1 MKNKFDSFEMA
12 MLIKEIYS
20 STMNI
25 LSSSLKE
32 SGLTHQQIMVIKI
45 IGHNKEVT
53 ISKLCEEMHLA
64 KGTVSGIVQR
74 LESIGYLEKIK
85 YDSDKRNTYVRFSD
99 KGLEF
104 SKEFRMKI
112 NNSFDIVFDKFT
124 NEEGERAIEERR
136 RIKDKIKKIN

>member
-25 LSSSLKE
+25 LSSSLK
-32 SGLTHQQIMVIKI
+32 
-45 IGHNKEVT
+45 
-53 ISKLCEEMHLA
+53 
-64 KGTVSGIVQR
+64 
-74 LESIGYLEKIK
+74 
-85 YDSDKRNTYVRFSD
+85 DSDKRNTYVRFSD

-124 NEEGERAIEERR
+124 NEEGERAIEELR

>member
-1 MKNKFDSFEMA
+1 
-12 MLIKEIYS
+12 
-20 STMNI
+20 
-25 LSSSLKE
+25 
-32 SGLTHQQIMVIKI
+32 
-45 IGHNKEVT
+45 
-53 ISKLCEEMHLA
+53 MHLA

-74 LESIGYLEKIK
+74 LESIGYLDKIK
-85 YDSDKRNTYVRFSD
+85 FDSDKRNTYVRFSD

-124 NEEGERAIEERR
+124 NEEGERAIEELR